1 MSKTPGPNSAIQSE
15 KELFIA
21 TSVLKRRITA
31 TFSKQV
37 RLLQGYRK
45 IKCPWA
51 NNMISMP
58 MYYKNYV
65 HSPVIVV

>member
-37 RLLQGYRK
+37 RLFETSEV
-45 IKCPWA
+45 
-51 NNMISMP
+51 ISTELSQEQE
-58 MYYKNYV
+58 NLD
-65 HSPVIVV
+65 SCVVETV